1 MNRHLVRGL
10 ALWLAG
16 SILLR
21 LAPGRFLRTG
31 GTVWVVILYAVTFA
45 FMFLI
50 LGRRVARSLPPAEA
64 PLALVS
70 LVLPTLVLDAFSS
83 AFFPSVF
90 PNLPAAAA
98 GVFGGWML
106 ICCGG
111 VLAGAL
117 VAR

>member
-1 MNRHLVRGL
+1 MNRYLVRGL
-10 ALWLAG
+10 ALWLG
-16 SILLR
+16 GTILLR
-21 LAPGRFLRTG
+21 LAPGRFLPTG
-31 GTVWVVILYAVTFA
+31 GAAWILVLYVLTFA
-45 FMFLI
+45 LLFAT
-50 LGRRVARSLPPAEA
+50 LGRGVARSLPPAEA
-64 PLALVS
+64 RLALIS

-111 VLAGAL
+111 VLTAAL
-117 VAR
+117 AKR